1 MNNSLQVHEETA
13 SNYFHR
19 GNLLKQSDKFEE
31 AAAAYQRC
39 TEINPDFSWYHHNL
53 GEVLAKLGQWDGAE
67 KSYRKACELNQNSAW
82 SWHNLGEVLVHHGNI
97 NEAVAAYRKAVEI
110 YPDFYE
116 FYNSL
121 GQALCLQGQLDES
134 VSCLRQAIELDSESA
149 LPYQNLWEA
158 LARLGRVDEG
168 MDCLRRAIELN
179 PGEGDLYLKLA
190 EAFQNKNEFAEA
202 VSYYRKALQLKPD
215 FHWLYYKL
223 GTALSAQGQWEEA
236 IAFYSKAAEL
246 DPSSAIVHHYLG
258 HTLSIVQR
266 WEEAIVSYRKA
277 LDIVPNAAVIYQHL
291 GDALARLQKWEQ
303 AVGSY
308 RKSVECDP
316 NSLEAQD
323 HLGFALYQLGRCD
336 EAILAYRKA
345 WEISP
350 NSEVVKQHLAEAL
363 GKQEIEVVNS
373 LYEPKDCELKQST
386 FCEKLYLQFHTDVAE
401 GVNKGTFK
409 SGFDHWL
416 EYGSSE
422 DIQGVRKRIPGY
434 IEAVYLRENPDV
446 SDVVIRGIYKSGY
459 EHFLLHGWA
468 EGTSRLK
475 SIQIEL
481 EQKKQIWIDNIDIP
495 ASLHRLAQLTYK
507 PIISIIVPVFNPER
521 EFLELCI
528 ESVKKQIY
536 PHWELCLVDDGS
548 NAVYVRDVLL
558 SYEKQDSRI
567 KATFLSQNSGISAA
581 SRTAL
586 QLATGEFIGLL
597 DHDDEIT
604 PDALLEIA
612 CALNN
617 DPNLDVIYS
626 DEDKFSVHGESFDQ
640 TFKPG
645 WSPDLL
651 TSTMYIG
658 HFTVYRATIIGL
670 AGSFRSAFDGTQ
682 DYDLALRVSAITD
695 RFHHIPKILYH
706 WRATNTSTAQSLANK
721 PDAVELQKQA
731 LMSYLEKQK
740 LSGQVV
746 SRLSAGNWRII
757 YAPPESQPLV
767 SIVIPTAGRSAM
779 IGGRSIDLLC
789 NCIQSVID
797 YAGYNNYEFIVIENG
812 DLSQATRQFL
822 NNIKNIHLVNYQSS
836 QFNLAEKIN
845 LGVKA
850 AKGEFIL
857 LLNDDTQAITPNF
870 LFEMLGLA
878 SLNKVGAVGV
888 KLLFENCTLQHIG
901 VLWSDS
907 GPTHSMIGEHPLTNG
922 PQAMLQLTH
931 NAVATTGACL
941 LTRRDVYLSV
951 GGFNE
956 ELLLNYNDVEF
967 CFKLRQMG
975 LRIVIEPSIEWF
987 HFEGQS
993 KSGTNLWELEQFT
1006 LLWGYPS
1013 DPFYNPNFRHSSPF
1027 YEKNFPQKREKNEF
1041 DYISWKI
1048 QRLVTRNHQIKL
1060 SNEDI
1065 KFSLVLSVYNV
1076 KQRYLCELE
1085 ATILRQTYQN
1095 FEWIIVDNGSDLP
1108 ECRAWLEKISQQEKV
1123 HYFRL
1128 ETNQGIM
1135 GGYGAAFKAASG
1147 DYIIPVDADD
1157 FLTIDALKIMAAYID
1172 RHQWPAALYSDEDKT
1187 NIDSTVAS
1195 PFLKPDWDALLFTN
1209 ICFVAHVCAIKR
1221 SVAIEVGAYQDN
1233 NAAGCH
1239 DWDTFLRI
1247 VRAGYQPIHVPELLY
1262 SWRIHPGSTASIE
1275 TGTKPYTI
1283 TSQQYVLNQHLRLTK
1298 LGTHFEVVTN
1308 DLFNHDGIWRLQPRT
1323 SALPKATIVVEISVG
1338 TSTDQIVKY
1347 FHSHLVNLVY
1357 PDFNLALVFPD
1368 NALMETFKKLLGFK
1382 SDNFVFQNIS
1392 IYTIQ
1397 ANSTVSALQVLAK
1410 NNILLGEVIAFLDSR
1425 LYPSTPTWAQ
1435 EMAGIIHGFD
1445 NVVLAG
1451 GRIINEN
1458 NLLWAGG
1465 FFGIDGFIG
1474 SPDTNRSLDDSG
1486 YFGTVNCQRCVDAVS
1501 PLFWAI
1507 DQNFLLTFL
1516 ANLPPETDGGVLA
1529 TYLSCLSYSENKSV
1543 AYTPFATAKTDR
1555 PRLITGPAIV
1565 PQDLLQK
1572 FGLSIPEY
1580 SRYYHPLLSQHSDR
1594 NYALGDPLREIWVK
1608 A

>member
-19 GNLLKQSDKFEE
+19 GNLLKQSGKLEE

-39 TEINPDFSWYHHNL
+39 TELNPDFSWYHHNL
-53 GEVLAKLGQWDGAE
+53 GEVLAKLGQRDGAE
-67 KSYRKACELNQNSAW
+67 KSYCRACELNPNSAW
-82 SWHNLGEVLVHHGNI
+82 SWHNLGEVLEQQGNLD
-97 NEAVAAYRKAVEI
+97 EAVAAYRKAVEI

-116 FYNSL
+116 FHNSL
-121 GQALCLQGQLDES
+121 GKALCLQGQLDES
-134 VSCLRQAIELDSESA
+134 ISCLRKAIELDSESA

-158 LARLGRVDEG
+158 LARQGRVDEG
-168 MDCLRRAIELN
+168 IECLCHAIDLN

-190 EAFQNKNEFAEA
+190 EALQGKNELAEA
-202 VSYYRKALQLKPD
+202 VGYYRKAIQLKPD

-223 GTALSAQGQWEEA
+223 GTALAAQGQWEEA
-236 IAFYSKAAEL
+236 IAAYSKAAEL
-246 DPSSAIVHHYLG
+246 EPGSAIVHHYLG

-266 WEEAIVSYRKA
+266 WEEAIESYQKT
-277 LDIVPNAAVIYQHL
+277 LELVPDAAVVYQHL
-291 GDALARLQKWEQ
+291 GDALAKLQKWDQ
-303 AVGSY
+303 AVGAY
-308 RKSVECDP
+308 RKSVEFDP

-323 HLGFALYQLGRCD
+323 HLGFALYQLGRYD
-336 EAILAYRKA
+336 EAITAYQKA

-363 GKQEIEVVNS
+363 LIQENEVVNS
-373 LYEPKDCELKQST
+373 LFEPKDCELKQST
-386 FCEKLYLQFHTDVAE
+386 FCEKLYLQFHADVAE
-401 GVNKGTFK
+401 GVNQGNFK
-409 SGFDHWL
+409 SGFDHWM
-416 EYGSSE
+416 EYGASE
-422 DIQGVRKRIPGY
+422 DIQGLRKRLPGY

-446 SDVVIRGIYKSGY
+446 SNVVNQGIYKSGY
-459 EHFLLHGWA
+459 EHFLLHGWT
-468 EGTSRLK
+468 EGNTRLK

-481 EQKKQIWIDNIDIP
+481 EQKKEIWIDNIDIP
-495 ASLHRLAQLTYK
+495 SSLQRLAQLTYK

-536 PHWELCLVDDGS
+536 PHWELCLADDGS
-548 NAVYVRDVLL
+548 NSIYVRDVLL
-558 SYEKQDSRI
+558 SYEKQDHRI

-581 SRTAL
+581 SRSAL

-612 CALNN
+612 CALN
-617 DPNLDVIYS
+617 DEQNLDVIYS
-626 DEDKFSVHGESFDQ
+626 DEDKFSVHGESFDK

-658 HFTVYRATIIGL
+658 HFTVYRATIIAL

-706 WRATNTSTAQSLANK
+706 WRATNTSTAQTLANK
-721 PDAVELQKQA
+721 PSAIELQKQA
-731 LMSYLEKQK
+731 LMSYLENQN

-757 YAPPESQPLV
+757 YAPPESKPLV

-779 IGGRSIDLLC
+779 IGGQSIDLLC
-789 NCIQSVID
+789 NCIQSIID
-797 YAGYNNYEFIVIENG
+797 YAGYNNYELIVIENG
-812 DLSQATRQFL
+812 DLSQSTRHFL
-822 NNIKNIHLVNYQSS
+822 NKIKNIHLVNYQSS
-836 QFNLAEKIN
+836 PFNLAEKIN
-845 LGVKA
+845 LGVKE

-870 LFEMLGLA
+870 LGEMLGLA
-878 SLNKVGAVGV
+878 NLNKVGAVGV
-888 KLLFENCTLQHIG
+888 KMLFENFTLQHIG
-901 VLWSDS
+901 VLWMDG
-907 GPTHSMIGEHPLTNG
+907 GPTHSMIGEHRLTNG

-941 LTRRDVYLSV
+941 LTRRDIYLSV

-956 ELLLNYNDVEF
+956 ELPLNYNDVDF

-1006 LLWGYPS
+1006 LLWGYPN
-1013 DPFYNPNFRHSSPF
+1013 DPFYNPNFRSNSPF
-1027 YEKNFPQKREKNEF
+1027 YEKNFSKKQDKKEL
-1041 DYISWKI
+1041 DYLSWKN

-1060 SNEDI
+1060 FKQDI

-1076 KQRYLCELE
+1076 KERYLSELE
-1085 ATILRQTYQN
+1085 ATILRQTYHN
-1095 FEWIIVDNGSDLP
+1095 FEWIVVDNGSDLP
-1108 ECRAWLEKISQQEKV
+1108 ECRAWLDKISQREKV

-1147 DYIIPVDADD
+1147 DYIVPVDADD
-1157 FLTIDALKIMAAYID
+1157 FLTIDALKIIAAYID

-1187 NIDSTVAS
+1187 NIHSTVVS
-1195 PFLKPDWDALLFTN
+1195 PFLKPDWDDLLFTN

-1221 SVAIEVGAYQDN
+1221 SVAIEIGAYQDN
-1233 NAAGCH
+1233 KAAGCH

-1247 VRAGYQPIHVPELLY
+1247 IRAGYHPIHVPEVLY

-1275 TGTKPYTI
+1275 TSAKPYTI

-1298 LGTHFEVVTN
+1298 LGTHFEVVAN
-1308 DLFNHDGIWRLQPRT
+1308 DLFSHDGIWRIKPQR
-1323 SALPKATIVVEISVG
+1323 SALPKATIVVEIPRV
-1338 TSTDQIVKY
+1338 TSANEIVKY
-1347 FHSHLVNLVY
+1347 FQSNLLNLDY

-1368 NALMETFKKLLGFK
+1368 SGLKDTFKRLVGLK
-1382 SDNFVFQNIS
+1382 SDSSLFQNVS
-1392 IYTIQ
+1392 VYTIQ
-1397 ANSTVSALQVLAK
+1397 ANSIVSALQVLASK
-1410 NNILLGEVIAFLDSR
+1410 NILSGKVIGFLDAKLAQDS
-1425 LYPSTPTWAQ
+1425 PVWVQ
-1435 EMAGIIHGFD
+1435 EMAGLINGFD
-1445 NVVLAG
+1445 NVVLVG
-1451 GRIINEN
+1451 GRIINEH

-1474 SPDTNRSLDDSG
+1474 SPDTTRSLDDSG
-1486 YFGTVNCQRCVDAVS
+1486 YFGTVNCQRCVDAIS
-1501 PLFWAI
+1501 PLFWAVER
-1507 DQNFLLTFL
+1507 NFLLKI
-1516 ANLPPETDGGVLA
+1516 LPKLPSETDSRVLA
-1529 TYLSCLSYSENKSV
+1529 TYLSCFSYSENKLV
-1543 AYTPFATAKTDR
+1543 AYTPFATAKTNC
-1555 PRLITGPAIV
+1555 PGIITCPAMI

-1572 FGLSIPEY
+1572 FGLSLPEY

-1594 NYALGDPLREIWVK
+1594 GYALGDPLREIIDI
-1608 A
+1608 